1 MKKYGVVR
9 KNAREP
15 HEIEGFY
22 RVRMQLMQI
31 RGVNKGVPVKVH
43 VGFGSVVNRFEFE
56 TGTSSCRFGI
66 SRTQLSSYNLQ
77 IGTKSKR

>member
-9 KNAREP
+9 KIAREP

-31 RGVNKGVPVKVH
+31 RGVNKGVPVKVRA
-43 VGFGSVVNRFEFE
+43 GFGSVVNRFEFE
-56 TGTSSCRFGI
+56 TGTSSRLGI